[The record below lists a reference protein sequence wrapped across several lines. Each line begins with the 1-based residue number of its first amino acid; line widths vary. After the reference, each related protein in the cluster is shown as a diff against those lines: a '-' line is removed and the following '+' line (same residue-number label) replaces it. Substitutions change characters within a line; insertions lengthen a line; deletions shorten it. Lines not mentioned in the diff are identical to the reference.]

1 MCKKWFFSVTEEHSE
16 FSVKVQLFWK
26 EDICQNCVIS
36 YNFKTEIWLRVDY
49 VLQKRG
55 LEPVFPTFPITMK
68 LNIPKL
74 KKAIFEH
81 CFQKSG
87 FNEKQF
93 SNKLRIKALVG
104 WSTKKILETYFLI
117 FTIKRFLIFNW
128 NIAFKLATLFLI
140 QQTLLEE
147 ITGIYEQLT
156 PLLFHFTEK
165 PAQFLKSDNSL
176 HK

>member
-1 MCKKWFFSVTEEHSE
+1 MVLFCVRNDFFFSVTEEHSE
-16 FSVKVQLFWK
+16 FSVQVQLFWK

-104 WSTKKILETYFLI
+104 WSTKRILETYFLI

-128 NIAFKLATLFLI
+128 NIVFKLATLFLI
-140 QQTLLEE
+140 QQTLLDHCK
-147 ITGIYEQLT
+147 YLWKKS
-156 PLLFHFTEK
+156 PVLYLLLSEVKTWVVK
-165 PAQFLKSDNSL
+165 
-176 HK
+176 

>member
-1 MCKKWFFSVTEEHSE
+1 MIFFFSVTEEHSE

-74 KKAIFEH
+74 KKD
-81 CFQKSG
+81 
-87 FNEKQF
+87 
-93 SNKLRIKALVG
+93 
-104 WSTKKILETYFLI
+104 
-117 FTIKRFLIFNW
+117 KR
-128 NIAFKLATLFLI
+128 
-140 QQTLLEE
+140 
-147 ITGIYEQLT
+147 
-156 PLLFHFTEK
+156 
-165 PAQFLKSDNSL
+165 QFLSTVFKKVDLMKNNSQTSWG
-176 HK
+176 